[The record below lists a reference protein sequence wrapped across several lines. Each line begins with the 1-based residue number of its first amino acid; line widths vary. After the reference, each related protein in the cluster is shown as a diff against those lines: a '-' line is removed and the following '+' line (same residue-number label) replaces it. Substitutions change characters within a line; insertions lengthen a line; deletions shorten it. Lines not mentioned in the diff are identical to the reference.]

1 MEIWKQGDYFTSITT
16 IRKYIKEAIELGQ
29 ITAEDEEI
37 FRQRKIVEIEQKEN
51 RKALLKDLILQE
63 LKTRNL
69 SRAEMAKTIEEKT
82 GIKTNSSEIAKLIE
96 ELITEG
102 QLSQKEYKAILV
114 NVRQRAIQ
122 KRETVKKKKELER

>member
-1 MEIWKQGDYFTSITT
+1 MPKLSKEEIIKLYKKPNSMTPMEIWKQGDYFTSITT

-69 SRAEMAKTIEEKT
+69 SRAEMAKTIEEK
-82 GIKTNSSEIAKLIE
+82 
-96 ELITEG
+96 
-102 QLSQKEYKAILV
+102 QV
-114 NVRQRAIQ
+114 
-122 KRETVKKKKELER
+122 